1 MLVECEH
8 HENAA
13 GIQVSPDLGPLVTS
27 RAPIQEYQ
35 EIVYNY
41 DDEPYI
47 RIIVSE
53 SFAAAHGLGKG
64 GFFDL
69 PDEYP
74 AWHKELSIVCERCLN
89 QAISA

>member
-1 MLVECEH
+1 MLVECKH
-8 HENAA
+8 HGHAT
-13 GIQVSPDLGPLVTS
+13 GIQVSPDLGTLLTS
-27 RAPIQEYQ
+27 GTSMPEYQ

-41 DDEPYI
+41 HDEPYI
-47 RIIVSE
+47 RIIVSG

-64 GFFDL
+64 GPFDL

-74 AWHKELSIVCERCLN
+74 AWHEELSVVCERCLN